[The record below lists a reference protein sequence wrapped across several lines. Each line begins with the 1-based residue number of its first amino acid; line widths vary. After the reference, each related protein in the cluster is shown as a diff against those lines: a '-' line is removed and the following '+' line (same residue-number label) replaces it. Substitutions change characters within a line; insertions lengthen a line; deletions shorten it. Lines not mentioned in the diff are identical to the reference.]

1 MLPPVFARLPA
12 SHHEHSMVREGRKKK
27 KKGRQNILCW
37 NSLQVYSDIFPL
49 SIPAL
54 QKKLN
59 KKRDRA

>member
-1 MLPPVFARLPA
+1 
-12 SHHEHSMVREGRKKK
+12 MVREGRKKK